1 MISLGDVAAC
11 PASPGGCAARPL
23 AAVGAAPCPAAPALA
38 AGTVEPGPSRQVTR
52 QTSPGT
58 YPLPWRRPIPAE
70 YLLIARRLEAMQL
83 GAHINQFGVIGM
95 VQGHAGQSVT
105 GTVLAPAHVPGTRSW
120 PGAREA
126 AAADA
131 SAGDPDEGLYW
142 PGSAS
147 PGKLSSPLHLHKC
160 WPGTYTV
167 ILAVVPP
174 CAGECRSVRVTSV
187 LIFARAP
194 GLCCLCVGPTPG
206 RPGTSARSRIA
217 PRPPLRAART
227 GIRPAAIDAPVPA
240 GGGTPPQRSA
250 PADPP
255 APDHTNA
262 GKDHRAHQARLSITP
277 AHWPAPGGNALCAY
291 CPSPTTTHSKE
302 KRLLS
307 MSKPRRTLNRNA

>member
-1 MISLGDVAAC
+1 M
-11 PASPGGCAARPL
+11 PTHPSP
-23 AAVGAAPCPAAPALA
+23 APCWHQRTCP
-38 AGTVEPGPSRQVTR
+38 EP
-52 QTSPGT
+52 
-58 YPLPWRRPIPAE
+58 
-70 YLLIARRLEAMQL
+70 
-83 GAHINQFGVIGM
+83 
-95 VQGHAGQSVT
+95 
-105 GTVLAPAHVPGTRSW
+105 RSW

-142 PGSAS
+142 RGSAS
-147 PGKLSSPLHLHKC
+147 PVKLSSPLHLHKC

-217 PRPPLRAART
+217 PRPPLRASRT
-227 GIRPAAIDAPVPA
+227 RHPACRHRRAGPGRTVVPH
-240 GGGTPPQRSA
+240 R
-250 PADPP
+250 
-255 APDHTNA
+255 NA
-262 GKDHRAHQARLSITP
+262 AHRQTRRRRTTRTLGKDHRAHQARLSIP
-277 AHWPAPGGNALCAY
+277 PPGGNALCAY